1 MRENVKEIMA
11 RAIVLLCLSLLIS
24 LFFIEAALA
33 VPSGDIEWGEP
44 HVHLLHI
51 GESVVRGDYVI
62 EATDFFSNYAL
73 ITIYDKDWNRLAS
86 NVTCTGE
93 YVEWNNSINVSLL
106 EVHTSIGNTSRLNV
120 PVDQWI
126 KIESRLVGVP
136 RLTIAL
142 QSEKYLHTAGEE
154 ISINVSIRNYG
165 TGRLK
170 NARLVLNTDLTPVN
184 GDKTEYDLYEIAA
197 DNTSEDNN
205 LSKMINVRFKAPA
218 SIYNATYN
226 ITGVVTGEDLFGNL
240 YRKEDTVHVKV
251 LGSHRVEAHK
261 YVRERAYI
269 GEKVYVTLSVL
280 NNGTVSLKNLT
291 LTDALP
297 KPLHPPPNYS
307 LRWSFDLPPG
317 AHKSI
322 SYPCIAKSPGAYV
335 LPPAVLNWEFNN
347 INYTLQTERPRV
359 VLSGPSVSVVKT
371 ANRTKIPPNGRVKI
385 SLVATNTGDQAA
397 IVRIED
403 HIPESVK
410 LVSGDLYRSLI
421 VYQNE
426 TKRHTYTLEL
436 PANGTITLPPALT
449 STTDLLQFYEDPGQ
463 LPYSRHNI
471 RSRTN
476 TIELIVEPLEIS
488 HEDGLMRTIVTP
500 TPRPFVVEVKETPL
514 PVPAKSGKTP
524 GTGIVTA
531 IFVFVAASSLTR
543 KFKFK

>member
-1 MRENVKEIMA
+1 MRENVKEIMT
-11 RAIVLLCLSLLIS
+11 RAIVLLGLSLLIS

-44 HVHLLHI
+44 QVHLLHI

-269 GEKVYVTLSVL
+269 GEKIYVTLSVL

-322 SYPCIAKSPGAYV
+322 SYPCIARSPGAYV

-397 IVRIED
+397 VVRIED
-403 HIPESVK
+403 HIPEGVK

-436 PANGTITLPPALT
+436 PANGTIILPPALT

-476 TIELIVEPLEIS
+476 TLELIVEPLEIS

-524 GTGIVTA
+524 GARIITA